1 MALKIF
7 FMGTPEFSVPILE
20 SLHKSEHNILQVYT
34 QPPKKKNRGQKIDI
48 TPVHNYSNKNNLTVR
63 YPEKLDSDIELE
75 FLREKKPDVI
85 IVVAYGK
92 ILPKK
97 FLDIKNIKF
106 INIHASLLP
115 KWRGAAPIQ
124 RAIMNLDEE
133 TGISIMKIVPK
144 LDAGP
149 IMMRS
154 KIRISKDINYENLSK
169 KLSALGADLIIEAL
183 NLIENKKDN
192 FENQDDKNATYAKKI
207 EKNESKI
214 NWNDKAEKIIAKIN
228 ALHPNPGTWFMHNDV
243 RHKIIKAIEVK
254 EQGKPG
260 EIINSKFT
268 IGCSHNSI
276 QILELQKEGKTK
288 MGVSEYL
295 KGNKLETGSNI
306 GEKL

>member
-1 MALKIF
+1 M
-7 FMGTPEFSVPILE
+7 
-20 SLHKSEHNILQVYT
+20 
-34 QPPKKKNRGQKIDI
+34 
-48 TPVHNYSNKNNLTVR
+48 TVR

-75 FLREKKPDVI
+75 FLKEKKPDVI

-306 GEKL
+306 SEKL

>member
-276 QILELQKEGKTK
+276 QILELQKK
-288 MGVSEYL
+288 
-295 KGNKLETGSNI
+295 
-306 GEKL
+306 EKQKWEFLNT